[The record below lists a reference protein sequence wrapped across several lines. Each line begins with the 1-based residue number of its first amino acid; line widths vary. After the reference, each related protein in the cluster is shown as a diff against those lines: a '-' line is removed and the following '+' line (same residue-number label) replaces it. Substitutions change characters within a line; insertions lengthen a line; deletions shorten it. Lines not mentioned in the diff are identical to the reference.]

1 MFLEPNGRFGDP
13 FEFDMSGLQLVTES
27 PGFAVVRVNRVLPN
41 SPAAEAGLR
50 PADEILSVAGRP
62 AAAMRLAELRE
73 MLRQPDR
80 EYPLQIKRG
89 SETLSVSL
97 KTRRL
102 V

>member
-1 MFLEPNGRFGDP
+1 
-13 FEFDMSGLQLVTES
+13 
-27 PGFAVVRVNRVLPN
+27 
-41 SPAAEAGLR
+41 
-50 PADEILSVAGRP
+50 
-62 AAAMRLAELRE
+62 MRLAELRE